1 MKNAYIISTGSE
13 LLSGVT
19 PDTNSVYLTSR
30 LQDIGIKVIG
40 KTTAGDNHEQL
51 RLAFAIARES
61 ADIVIST
68 GGLGP
73 TFDDLTKIVAC
84 EIMDCN
90 LVIRPEEEERLRN
103 WFARRQRPMPEIN
116 LRQAMFPPE
125 AIILANSWG
134 TAPGMY
140 LQKNGKII
148 ILLPGP
154 PREMQPMYVQEVEPL
169 LQKQFAVLLP
179 KTINKN
185 IKTFGIGESQVED
198 KLGELMNCPKGI
210 SMALLAAEGEVHI
223 RLAAEPDQSDSRVL
237 EDYTG
242 KIVKRMGRDVFGWD
256 DETLTG
262 NTAALLIAQGKNLA
276 VAESC
281 TGGLLGKMVTDLP
294 GSSEY
299 FWGGVITYSN
309 DAKQR
314 VLGVKSDTL
323 ARYGAV
329 SPETAREMAEG
340 ARRIAGTDA
349 ALATTGIAGP
359 DGGSAEKP
367 VGLVYIALAHDQG
380 VEVKELRLGM
390 GRDFIRILSA
400 KSALDLLRRQLQ
412 YNGKTD
418 RRKSL

>member
-1 MKNAYIISTGSE
+1 LKNAYIISTGSE

-51 RLAFAIARES
+51 KLAFGIAKES
-61 ADIVIST
+61 ADIIIST

-84 EIMDCN
+84 EIMDCS
-90 LVIRPEEEERLRN
+90 LVIRTEEEERLRN
-103 WFARRQRPMPEIN
+103 WFARRQRSMPEIN
-116 LRQAMFPPE
+116 LRQAMFPSE
-125 AIILANSWG
+125 AIALFNSRG

-140 LQKNGKII
+140 LQKNGKTM

-154 PREMQPMYVQEVEPL
+154 PREMQPMYAQEVEPL
-169 LQKQFAVLLP
+169 LQKEFGVLLF
-179 KTINKN
+179 KTINRN
-185 IKTFGIGESQVED
+185 IKTFGIGESQVEN

-210 SMALLAAEGEVHI
+210 SMALLADEGEVHI
-223 RLAAEPDQSDSRVL
+223 RLAAEAGQQDSQL
-237 EDYTG
+237 LDDYTG
-242 KIVKRMGRDVFGWD
+242 KIMERMGRDVFGLD
-256 DETLTG
+256 HETLAG
-262 NTAALLIAQGKNLA
+262 NTAALLKSQGKNLA

-281 TGGLLGKMVTDLP
+281 TGGLLGKMVTDLS

-299 FWGGVITYSN
+299 FWGGVISYSN
-309 DAKQR
+309 ESKQKL
-314 VLGVKSDTL
+314 LGVRQNTL
-323 ARYGAV
+323 LQYGAV

-340 ARRIAGTDA
+340 VRTIAGTDA
-349 ALATTGIAGP
+349 ALAITGIAGP

-367 VGLVYIALAHDQG
+367 VGLVYIALAHDRG
-380 VEVKELRLGM
+380 VEVKKLRLGL
-390 GRDFIRILSA
+390 GRDFIRILAA

-412 YNGKTD
+412 YECKY
-418 RRKSL
+418 

>member
-51 RLAFAIARES
+51 KLAFGIAKES
-61 ADIVIST
+61 ADIIIST

-84 EIMDCN
+84 EIMDCS
-90 LVIRPEEEERLRN
+90 LVIRTEEEERLRN
-103 WFARRQRPMPEIN
+103 WFARRQRSMPEIN
-116 LRQAMFPPE
+116 LRQAMFPSE
-125 AIILANSWG
+125 AIALFNSRG

-140 LQKNGKII
+140 LQKNGKTM

-154 PREMQPMYVQEVEPL
+154 PREMQPMYAQEVEPL
-169 LQKQFAVLLP
+169 LQKEFGVLLF
-179 KTINKN
+179 KTINRN
-185 IKTFGIGESQVED
+185 IKTFGIGESQVEN

-210 SMALLAAEGEVHI
+210 SMALLADEGEVHI
-223 RLAAEPDQSDSRVL
+223 RLAAEAGQQDSQL
-237 EDYTG
+237 LDDYTG
-242 KIVKRMGRDVFGWD
+242 KIMERMGRDVFGLD
-256 DETLTG
+256 HETLAG
-262 NTAALLIAQGKNLA
+262 NTAALLKSQGKNLA

-281 TGGLLGKMVTDLP
+281 TGGLLGKMVTDLS

-299 FWGGVITYSN
+299 FWGGVISYSN
-309 DAKQR
+309 ESKQKL
-314 VLGVKSDTL
+314 LGVRQNTL
-323 ARYGAV
+323 LQYGAV

-340 ARRIAGTDA
+340 VRTIAGTDA
-349 ALATTGIAGP
+349 ALAITGIAGP

-367 VGLVYIALAHDQG
+367 VGLVYIALAHDRG
-380 VEVKELRLGM
+380 VEVKKLRLGL
-390 GRDFIRILSA
+390 GRDFIRILAA

-412 YNGKTD
+412 YECKY
-418 RRKSL
+418 